1 LPDEE
6 TDMLLAAIVFVVI
19 AVIVMGVYWVA
30 VVRLEQRDRSAL
42 RKRLRVDRL
51 KLHLPT
57 SLSKETARLSNV
69 EILDRLLT
77 RRKSL
82 VGPLRRMIE
91 QSALPL
97 NIGRFLLLS
106 ACAGLVGF
114 IIVFLTSR
122 ILIAAAIVGVVAM
135 LGPYWFVRFK
145 RDRRVRQFEELFP
158 EAIDLITRAL
168 RAGHAFTTGLAMVG
182 DEMPDPIGPE
192 FKLLYD
198 RQNFGMPLP
207 EALRAFGER
216 IPLLDARFFVTAVL
230 TQREAGGNLSEVLDN
245 LASVIRDRFK
255 VKRDVRAKSAH
266 GRITGWILAGL
277 PPGLALAFMV
287 VAPGHMKMLIDDPL
301 GVKMIIGALVL
312 QIAGT
317 IVIRKIVNFE
327 Y

>member
-1 LPDEE
+1 
-6 TDMLLAAIVFVVI
+6 MLLPAVVFIVIALLVLGMYWAAIL
-19 AVIVMGVYWVA
+19 
-30 VVRLEQRDRSAL
+30 RPEQRERKAL

-51 KLHLPT
+51 KLHVPA

-69 EILDRLLT
+69 DVLDRLLT

-82 VGPLRRMIE
+82 IDPLRRLIE

-97 NIGRFLLLS
+97 NIGKFLLLS
-106 ACAGLVGF
+106 ACAALAAF
-114 IIVFLTSR
+114 IVVLMTSG
-122 ILIAAAIVGVVAM
+122 IMVAAIVVGLIAM
-135 LGPYWFVRFK
+135 LGPYWFVKFK

-168 RAGHAFTTGLAMVG
+168 RAGHAFTTGLEMVG
-182 DEMPDPIGPE
+182 EEMPEPIGPE

-207 EALRAFGER
+207 EALRAFADR

-287 VAPGHMKMLIDDPL
+287 VAPGHMKMLIEDPL
-301 GVKMIIGALVL
+301 GVRMIIVALVL

-317 IVIRKIVNFE
+317 FVIRKIVNFD